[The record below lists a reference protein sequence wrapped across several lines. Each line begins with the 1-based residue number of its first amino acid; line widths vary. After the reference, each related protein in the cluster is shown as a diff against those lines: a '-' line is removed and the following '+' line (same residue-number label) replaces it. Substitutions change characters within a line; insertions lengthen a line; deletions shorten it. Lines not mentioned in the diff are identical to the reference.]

1 MLDELKLLRDRA
13 LAMHEALRTFIAAMH
28 GTRPSLVGDPD
39 GVERRARYWI
49 ERNLQLCA
57 DLGNSVVA
65 FEQAP
70 CREELLE
77 VIESVVLASKAPC
90 DLEGHDAATYHER
103 LYAAARKAF
112 YKGAY
117 FLDVGAYDAMADEWN
132 ALVIAPK
139 LPTLKTYADRVR
151 MAVKHALPEDTPNWT
166 LPIRAEYEQTR
177 RWLERNGSGATDTP
191 EPPAVLPPVVRFHDL
206 ELNVA
211 TWELKNCAT
220 GAEQDLGKSEGPQG
234 PLCQLLIEAG
244 GSSIMRSDAAAYV
257 YKVPVGEVDD
267 PLKQALDKACE
278 RLQIKLR
285 RFGFDVEKNNG
296 RWRLVEK
303 QK

>member
-1 MLDELKLLRDRA
+1 MLDELDDFTRRSIAVNDSLQRLQYVSSQDWYEDTSEIHGDCWHVAWAEEMR
-13 LAMHEALRTFIAAMH
+13 EA
-28 GTRPSLVGDPD
+28 
-39 GVERRARYWI
+39 
-49 ERNLQLCA
+49 CA
-57 DLGNSVVA
+57 DLRARLQSWHDTPRRG
-65 FEQAP
+65 
-70 CREELLE
+70 ELLRL
-77 VIESVVLASKAPC
+77 IEEANIEHISPTAVEEETAI
-90 DLEGHDAATYHER
+90 TYHER
-103 LYAAARKAF
+103 VADAAAAWL
-112 YKGAY
+112 GL
-117 FLDVGAYDAMADEWN
+117 LDGPDGLVTHVCTDTSDDAVEVSGTIECELD
-132 ALVIAPK
+132 
-139 LPTLKTYADRVR
+139 PTPDCDTAIKVENR
-151 MAVKHALPEDTPNWT
+151 HA
-166 LPIRAEYEQTR
+166 R
-177 RWLERNGSGATDTP
+177 RWLERNGNGATDTP

-206 ELNVA
+206 ELNIA